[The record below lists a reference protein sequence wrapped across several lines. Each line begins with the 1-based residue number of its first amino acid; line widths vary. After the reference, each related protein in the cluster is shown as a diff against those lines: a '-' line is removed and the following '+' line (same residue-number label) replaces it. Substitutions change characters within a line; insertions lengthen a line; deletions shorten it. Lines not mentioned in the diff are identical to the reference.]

1 MEVTCITFALIVLAK
16 VNRLAV
22 LALKKRRALELDTT
36 LDLSQNEHEIG
47 QILEDGEGQVSLVC
61 CSP

>member
-1 MEVTCITFALIVLAK
+1 MEVTCITFAPIVLAK

-22 LALKKRRALELDTT
+22 LAFKRRALELDTT